1 MRDELAALEVRKTQL
16 TQALAGAAPSP
27 VHLHPRLP
35 ELHRKKVARLEQELN
50 CPELRAEAAE
60 PLRGLVD
67 EIRLIPENGRLEI
80 ELVGNLPSLLLF
92 ASENPRR
99 IAPTGCK

>member
-60 PLRGLVD
+60 PLRGLA
-67 EIRLIPENGRLEI
+67 RLWPFHI
-80 ELVGNLPSLLLF
+80 SM
-92 ASENPRR
+92 
-99 IAPTGCK
+99 IAMLNQG